1 MGVIRPF
8 IFIGD
13 NQVIIK
19 AVGVSKKEIER
30 INSLNVSFDEKLE
43 IVKTLQNRKRD

>member
-8 IFIGD
+8 IFVGD

-19 AVGVSKKEIER
+19 AIGVSKKEIER
-30 INSLNVSFDEKLE
+30 INSLNASLDKKLE
-43 IVKTLQNRKRD
+43 IVKELQNRKKD

>member
-13 NQVIIK
+13 NQVILK
-19 AVGVSKKEIER
+19 AIGVSKKEIER
-30 INSLNVSFDEKLE
+30 INNLNVSFDEKLE
-43 IVKTLQNRKRD
+43 IVKELQTRKRN